1 MKILFPFFAF
11 VAGPALAHSAP
22 ITHGHSADW
31 VVIVG
36 FSVVAAIG
44 LVARPRPLKVCK

>member
-1 MKILFPFFAF
+1 MKYLLPIFAL
-11 VAGPALAHSAP
+11 VAGPALAHSTP
-22 ITHGHSADW
+22 IPHGHSADW